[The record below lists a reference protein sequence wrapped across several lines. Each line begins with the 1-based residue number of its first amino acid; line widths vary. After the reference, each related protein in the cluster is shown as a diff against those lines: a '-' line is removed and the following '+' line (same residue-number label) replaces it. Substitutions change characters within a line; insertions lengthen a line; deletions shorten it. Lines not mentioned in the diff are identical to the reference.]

1 MSKPIKLN
9 LENYSDNFFE
19 VNHINGFL
27 PKKSPLAVLP
37 EKYNE
42 LQVLIDEMPI
52 KKADGTQGLLSRR
65 GDIEKAVNN
74 LSNLK
79 HLVVEEEDVF
89 IIQALFRAYSFLTSA
104 YLLAPAHFNYINTKK
119 YGKAHTVLPSQIA
132 EPFVIVSKKL
142 DVYPFID
149 YHYSYSLGN
158 YVKID
163 KSKGY
168 EWENL
173 AMAAKFSG
181 MDDER
186 GFIMLHVDINQ
197 HSPELVGSILD
208 YLKSDEDKNVN
219 QSLSKCLSAM
229 KKINERRQ
237 IMWQASRWKHYND
250 FRVFIMGIKGN
261 DEIFG
266 DGVIYEGVSD
276 KPVQY
281 RGQTGAQD
289 NIIPTADIF
298 TGVIGYYPTNDL
310 TKYLLDLR
318 SYRPKCIQNFLSDI
332 KSEMGDNRLFNNLKE
347 SKNEKGFCLLLQI
360 LDEIYYFRNGHWQF
374 VQKYIMANTKYAKA
388 TGGTPI
394 ISWIPN
400 QITAVL
406 NYMSDVIELIPT
418 GTKHLNKSSYLDSIN
433 KKKDLLN
440 KQLQLLHG
448 DNYNADEVFSLNKK
462 MNLNDD

>member
-1 MSKPIKLN
+1 MN
-9 LENYSDNFFE
+9 LDRYSDNFFE
-19 VNHINGFL
+19 VNHLNGFL

-37 EKYNE
+37 ERYNK

-52 KKADGTQGLLSRR
+52 KKANGQGGLLSRE
-65 GDIEKAVNN
+65 GAIEDAVKKLKNYKDLVKKEDDI
-74 LSNLK
+74 
-79 HLVVEEEDVF
+79 F
-89 IIQALFRAYSFLTSA
+89 IIQALFRAYGFLTSA
-104 YLLAPAHFNYINTKK
+104 YLLAPSHFSFQKTKK
-119 YGKAHTVLPSQIA
+119 YGKAHSVLPSQLS
-132 EPFVIVSKKL
+132 EPFVLVSEKL

-149 YHYSYSLGN
+149 YHYAYSLGN

-197 HSPELVGSILD
+197 HSPQLVGSILD
-208 YLKSDEDKNVN
+208 FLKSKDNIGVN
-219 QSLSKCLSAM
+219 QSLKNCLSSM
-229 KKINERRQ
+229 KGINERRQ

-261 DEIFG
+261 EEIFG
-266 DGVIYEGVSD
+266 DGVVYEGVSEE
-276 KPVQY
+276 PVQY

-298 TGVIGYYPTNDL
+298 TGVIDYYPKNDL

-332 KSEMGDNRLFNNLKE
+332 KDEMKENRLFNSIKIN
-347 SKNEKGFCLLLQI
+347 KNEEGLCLLIKI

-406 NYMSDVIELIPT
+406 NYMSDVLELIPD
-418 GTKHLNKSSYLDSIN
+418 NSSFIDKALFSEQLSRKIT
-433 KKKDLLN
+433 LLE
-440 KQLQLLHG
+440 KQLKLLHG
-448 DNYNADEVFSLNKK
+448 ENYNAEDVFDLNKK
-462 MNLNDD
+462 HKLNDN

>member
-1 MSKPIKLN
+1 LN
-9 LENYSDNFFE
+9 LDRYSDNFFE
-19 VNHINGFL
+19 VNHLNGFL

-37 EKYNE
+37 ERYNE

-52 KKADGTQGLLSRR
+52 KKANGQDGLLAIE
-65 GDIEKAVNN
+65 GAIEDAVKKLKNYKDVVKNEDDIFVN
-74 LSNLK
+74 
-79 HLVVEEEDVF
+79 
-89 IIQALFRAYSFLTSA
+89 QALFRAYAFLASA
-104 YLLAPAHFNYINTKK
+104 YLLAPSHFSFQKTKK
-119 YGKAHTVLPSQIA
+119 YGKAHKVLPSQIS
-132 EPFVIVSKKL
+132 EPFVLVSKKL
-142 DVYPFID
+142 DVYPFLD
-149 YHYSYSLGN
+149 YHYAYSLGN
-158 YVKID
+158 YVKIND
-163 KSKGY
+163 SKGY

-197 HSPELVGSILD
+197 YSPQLVGSILD
-208 YLKSDEDKNVN
+208 FINAKDNHGVN
-219 QSLSKCLSAM
+219 QSLNNCLSSM
-229 KKINERRQ
+229 KSINERRQ
-237 IMWQASRWKHYND
+237 IMWEASRWKHYND

-266 DGVIYEGVSD
+266 DGVIYEGVS
-276 KPVQY
+276 KEPVQY

-298 TGVIGYYPTNDL
+298 TGVINYYPSNDL

-318 SYRPKCIQNFLSDI
+318 SYRPICIQNFLSDL
-332 KSEMGDNRLFNNLKE
+332 KDEMKENRLFSSIKKTNNEEGL
-347 SKNEKGFCLLLQI
+347 CILIQI

-406 NYMSDVIELIPT
+406 NYMSDVLELIPD
-418 GTKHLNKSSYLDSIN
+418 NSSFIDKALFSEQLSKKISLLD
-433 KKKDLLN
+433 

-448 DNYNADEVFSLNKK
+448 DNYNAEDVFALNKK
-462 MNLNDD
+462 HKLNDD

>member
-1 MSKPIKLN
+1 MN
-9 LENYSDNFFE
+9 LDRYSDNFFE
-19 VNHINGFL
+19 VNHLNGFL

-37 EKYNE
+37 ERYSE
-42 LQVLIDEMPI
+42 LQLLIDEMPI
-52 KKADGTQGLLSRR
+52 KKANGQGGLLSTE
-65 GDIEKAVNN
+65 GAIEDAVKKLKNYKDLVKNEDDI
-74 LSNLK
+74 
-79 HLVVEEEDVF
+79 F
-89 IIQALFRAYSFLTSA
+89 INQALFRAYAFLTSA
-104 YLLAPAHFNYINTKK
+104 YLLAPSHFSFQKTKK
-119 YGKAHTVLPSQIA
+119 YGKAHRLLPSQLS
-132 EPFVIVSKKL
+132 EPFVLVSEKL

-149 YHYSYSLGN
+149 YHYAYSLGN

-163 KSKGY
+163 NSKGY

-197 HSPELVGSILD
+197 HSPQLVGSILD
-208 YLKSDEDKNVN
+208 FIKSKDNSGVN
-219 QSLSKCLSAM
+219 QSLNNCLSSM
-229 KKINERRQ
+229 KSINERRQ

-266 DGVIYEGVSD
+266 DGVIYEGISEE
-276 KPVQY
+276 PAQY

-298 TGVIGYYPTNDL
+298 TGVIDYYPSNDL

-318 SYRPKCIQNFLSDI
+318 SYRPKCIQNFLSDL
-332 KSEMGDNRLFNNLKE
+332 KDEMKENRLFNSIKKSE
-347 SKNEKGFCLLLQI
+347 NEQGLCLLIQI

-406 NYMSDVIELIPT
+406 NYMSDVLELIPD
-418 GTKHLNKSSYLDSIN
+418 NSSFLDKALFTQQLS
-433 KKKDLLN
+433 KKISLLE

-448 DNYNADEVFSLNKK
+448 DNYNAEDVFALNKK
-462 MNLNDD
+462 HKLNDD

>member
-1 MSKPIKLN
+1 MN
-9 LENYSDNFFE
+9 LDRYSDNFFE
-19 VNHINGFL
+19 VNHLNGFL

-37 EKYNE
+37 ERYNE

-52 KKADGTQGLLSRR
+52 KKANGQDGLLAIE
-65 GDIEKAVNN
+65 GAIEDAVKKLKNYKDVVKNEDDI
-74 LSNLK
+74 
-79 HLVVEEEDVF
+79 F
-89 IIQALFRAYSFLTSA
+89 INQALFRAYAFLASA
-104 YLLAPAHFNYINTKK
+104 YLLAPSHFSFQKTKK
-119 YGKAHTVLPSQIA
+119 YGKAHKVLPSQIS
-132 EPFVIVSKKL
+132 EPFVLVSKKL
-142 DVYPFID
+142 DVYPFLD
-149 YHYSYSLGN
+149 YHYAYSLGN
-158 YVKID
+158 YVKIED
-163 KSKGY
+163 SKGY

-197 HSPELVGSILD
+197 YSPQLVGSILD
-208 YLKSDEDKNVN
+208 FINAKDNHGVN
-219 QSLSKCLSAM
+219 QSLNNCLSSM
-229 KKINERRQ
+229 KSINARRQ
-237 IMWQASRWKHYND
+237 IMWEASRWKHYND

-266 DGVIYEGVSD
+266 DGVIYEGVSEE
-276 KPVQY
+276 PVQY

-298 TGVIGYYPTNDL
+298 TGVINYYPSNDL

-318 SYRPKCIQNFLSDI
+318 SYRPKCIQNFLSDL
-332 KSEMGDNRLFNNLKE
+332 KDEMKENRLFSTIKKTNNEEGL
-347 SKNEKGFCLLLQI
+347 CILIQI

-406 NYMSDVIELIPT
+406 NYMSDVLELIPD
-418 GTKHLNKSSYLDSIN
+418 NSSFIDKALFSEQLSKKISLLD
-433 KKKDLLN
+433 

-448 DNYNADEVFSLNKK
+448 DNYNAEDVFALNKK
-462 MNLNDD
+462 HKLNDD

>member
-1 MSKPIKLN
+1 MN
-9 LENYSDNFFE
+9 LDRYSDNFFE
-19 VNHINGFL
+19 VNHLNGFL

-37 EKYNE
+37 ERYSE

-52 KKADGTQGLLSRR
+52 KKANGQDGLLA
-65 GDIEKAVNN
+65 IEGAIEDAVKR
-74 LSNLK
+74 LK
-79 HLVVEEEDVF
+79 NYKDLVKNEDDVF
-89 IIQALFRAYSFLTSA
+89 LNQALFRAYAFLASA
-104 YLLAPAHFNYINTKK
+104 YLLAPSHFSFQKTKK
-119 YGKAHTVLPSQIA
+119 YGKAHRVLPSQIS
-132 EPFVIVSKKL
+132 EPFALVSKKL
-142 DVYPFID
+142 DVYPFLD
-149 YHYSYSLGN
+149 YHYAYSLGN

-163 KSKGY
+163 DSKGY

-197 HSPELVGSILD
+197 YSPQLVGSILD
-208 YLKSDEDKNVN
+208 FINAKDNHGVNKSLNN
-219 QSLSKCLSAM
+219 CLSSM
-229 KKINERRQ
+229 KNINERRQ
-237 IMWQASRWKHYND
+237 IMWEASRWKHYND

-261 DEIFG
+261 NEIFG
-266 DGVIYEGVSD
+266 DGVIYEGVSEE
-276 KPVQY
+276 PVQY

-298 TGVIGYYPTNDL
+298 TGVINYYPSNDL
-310 TKYLLDLR
+310 TQYLLDLR
-318 SYRPKCIQNFLSDI
+318 SYRPKCIQNFLSDL
-332 KSEMGDNRLFNNLKE
+332 KDEMKENRLFSSIKKTNNEEGL
-347 SKNEKGFCLLLQI
+347 CILIQI

-406 NYMSDVIELIPT
+406 NYMSDVLELIPD
-418 GTKHLNKSSYLDSIN
+418 NSSFIDKALFSEQLS
-433 KKKDLLN
+433 KKISLLE

-448 DNYNADEVFSLNKK
+448 DNYNAEDVFALNQKHR
-462 MNLNDD
+462 LNDD

>member
-1 MSKPIKLN
+1 MN
-9 LENYSDNFFE
+9 LDRYSDNFFE
-19 VNHINGFL
+19 VNHLNGFL

-37 EKYNE
+37 DRYSE

-52 KKADGTQGLLSRR
+52 KKANGQGGLLSIE
-65 GDIEKAVNN
+65 GAIEDAVKKLKNYKDLVKNEDDI
-74 LSNLK
+74 
-79 HLVVEEEDVF
+79 F
-89 IIQALFRAYSFLTSA
+89 INQALFRAYAFLTSA
-104 YLLAPAHFNYINTKK
+104 YLLAPSHFSFQKTKK
-119 YGKAHTVLPSQIA
+119 YGKAHRLLPSQLS
-132 EPFVIVSKKL
+132 EPFVLVSEKL

-149 YHYSYSLGN
+149 YHYAYSLGN

-163 KSKGY
+163 SSKGY

-197 HSPELVGSILD
+197 HSPQLVGSILD
-208 YLKSDEDKNVN
+208 FSKSKDNSGVN
-219 QSLSKCLSAM
+219 QSLNNCLSSM
-229 KKINERRQ
+229 KSINERRQ

-266 DGVIYEGVSD
+266 DGVIYEVVSEE
-276 KPVQY
+276 PVQY

-289 NIIPTADIF
+289 TIIPTADIF
-298 TGVIGYYPTNDL
+298 TGVIDYYPSNEL

-318 SYRPKCIQNFLSDI
+318 SYRPKCIQNFFSDL
-332 KSEMGDNRLFNNLKE
+332 KDEMNENRLFNSIKK
-347 SKNEKGFCLLLQI
+347 SKNEEGLCLLIQI

-406 NYMSDVIELIPT
+406 NYMSDVLELIPD
-418 GTKHLNKSSYLDSIN
+418 NSSFLDKALFTQQLS
-433 KKKDLLN
+433 KKISLLE

-448 DNYNADEVFSLNKK
+448 DNYNAEDVFALNKK
-462 MNLNDD
+462 HKLNDD

>member
-1 MSKPIKLN
+1 MN
-9 LENYSDNFFE
+9 LDRYSDNFFE
-19 VNHINGFL
+19 VNHLNGFL

-37 EKYNE
+37 ERYSE

-52 KKADGTQGLLSRR
+52 KKGNGQDGLLA
-65 GDIEKAVNN
+65 IEGAIEDAVNK
-74 LSNLK
+74 LK
-79 HLVVEEEDVF
+79 NYKDLVKNEDDIF
-89 IIQALFRAYSFLTSA
+89 INQALFRAYAFLASA
-104 YLLAPAHFNYINTKK
+104 YLLAPSHFSFQKTKK
-119 YGKAHTVLPSQIA
+119 YGKAHRVLPAQIS
-132 EPFVIVSKKL
+132 EPFVLVSKKL
-142 DVYPFID
+142 DVYPFLD
-149 YHYSYSLGN
+149 YHYAYSLGN

-163 KSKGY
+163 DSKGY

-197 HSPELVGSILD
+197 YSPQLVGSILD
-208 YLKSDEDKNVN
+208 FINAKDNHGVN
-219 QSLSKCLSAM
+219 QSLNNCLSSM
-229 KKINERRQ
+229 KSINARRQ
-237 IMWQASRWKHYND
+237 IMWEASRWKHYND

-266 DGVIYEGVSD
+266 DGVIYEGVSEE
-276 KPVQY
+276 PVQY

-298 TGVIGYYPTNDL
+298 TGVINYYPSNDL

-318 SYRPKCIQNFLSDI
+318 SYRPKCIQNFLSDL
-332 KSEMGDNRLFNNLKE
+332 KDEMKENRLFGTIKKTNNEEGL
-347 SKNEKGFCLLLQI
+347 CILIQI

-406 NYMSDVIELIPT
+406 NYMSDVLELIPD
-418 GTKHLNKSSYLDSIN
+418 NSSFIDKAIFSEQLSKKISLLD
-433 KKKDLLN
+433 

-448 DNYNADEVFSLNKK
+448 DNYNVEDVFALNKK
-462 MNLNDD
+462 HKLNDD

>member
-1 MSKPIKLN
+1 MN
-9 LENYSDNFFE
+9 LDHYSDNFFE
-19 VNHINGFL
+19 VNHLNGFL

-37 EKYNE
+37 ERYNE
-42 LQVLIDEMPI
+42 LQELIDEMPI
-52 KKADGTQGLLSRR
+52 KKANGQDGLLAIE
-65 GDIEKAVNN
+65 GAIEDAVKKLKNYKDLVKNEDDI
-74 LSNLK
+74 
-79 HLVVEEEDVF
+79 F
-89 IIQALFRAYSFLTSA
+89 INQALFRAYAFLTSA
-104 YLLAPAHFNYINTKK
+104 YLLAPSHFSFQKTKK
-119 YGKAHTVLPSQIA
+119 YGKAHRLLPSQLS
-132 EPFVIVSKKL
+132 EPFVLVSEKL

-149 YHYSYSLGN
+149 YHYAYSLGN

-163 KSKGY
+163 SSKGY

-197 HSPELVGSILD
+197 HSPQLVGSILD
-208 YLKSDEDKNVN
+208 FIKSKDNSGVN
-219 QSLSKCLSAM
+219 QSLNNCLSSM
-229 KKINERRQ
+229 KSINERRQ

-266 DGVIYEGVSD
+266 DGVIYEGISEE
-276 KPVQY
+276 PVQY

-298 TGVIGYYPTNDL
+298 TGVIDYYPSNDL

-318 SYRPKCIQNFLSDI
+318 SYRPKCIQNFLSDL
-332 KSEMGDNRLFNNLKE
+332 KDEMKENRLFNSIKKSE
-347 SKNEKGFCLLLQI
+347 NEEGLCLLIQI

-406 NYMSDVIELIPT
+406 NYMSDVLGLIT
-418 GTKHLNKSSYLDSIN
+418 NN
-433 KKKDLLN
+433 
-440 KQLQLLHG
+440 
-448 DNYNADEVFSLNKK
+448 
-462 MNLNDD
+462 

>member
-1 MSKPIKLN
+1 LN
-9 LENYSDNFFE
+9 LDRYSDNFFE
-19 VNHINGFL
+19 VNHLNGFL

-37 EKYNE
+37 ERYSE

-52 KKADGTQGLLSRR
+52 KKANGQGGLLSTE
-65 GDIEKAVNN
+65 GAIEDAVKKLKNYKDLVKNEDDI
-74 LSNLK
+74 
-79 HLVVEEEDVF
+79 F
-89 IIQALFRAYSFLTSA
+89 INQALFRAYAFLTSA
-104 YLLAPAHFNYINTKK
+104 YLLAPSHFSFQKTKK
-119 YGKAHTVLPSQIA
+119 YGKAHRLLPSQLS
-132 EPFVIVSKKL
+132 EPFVLVSEKL

-149 YHYSYSLGN
+149 YHYAYSLGN

-163 KSKGY
+163 NSKGY

-197 HSPELVGSILD
+197 HSPQLVGSILD
-208 YLKSDEDKNVN
+208 FIKSKDNSGVN
-219 QSLSKCLSAM
+219 QSLNNCLSSM
-229 KKINERRQ
+229 KSINERRQ

-266 DGVIYEGVSD
+266 DGVIYEGISEE
-276 KPVQY
+276 PVQY

-298 TGVIGYYPTNDL
+298 TGVIDYYPSNDL

-318 SYRPKCIQNFLSDI
+318 SYRPKCIQNFLSDL
-332 KSEMGDNRLFNNLKE
+332 KDEMKENRLFNSIKKSE
-347 SKNEKGFCLLLQI
+347 NEEGLCLLIQI

-406 NYMSDVIELIPT
+406 NYMSDVLELIPD
-418 GTKHLNKSSYLDSIN
+418 NSSFLDKALFTQQLS
-433 KKKDLLN
+433 KKISLLE

-448 DNYNADEVFSLNKK
+448 DNYNAEDVFALNKK
-462 MNLNDD
+462 HKLNDD

>member
-1 MSKPIKLN
+1 LN
-9 LENYSDNFFE
+9 LDRYSDNFFE
-19 VNHINGFL
+19 VNHLNGFL

-37 EKYNE
+37 ERYSE

-52 KKADGTQGLLSRR
+52 KKANGQGGLLSTE
-65 GDIEKAVNN
+65 GAIEDAVKKLKNYKDLVKNEDDI
-74 LSNLK
+74 
-79 HLVVEEEDVF
+79 F
-89 IIQALFRAYSFLTSA
+89 INQALFRAYAFLTSA
-104 YLLAPAHFNYINTKK
+104 YLLAPSHFSFQKTKK
-119 YGKAHTVLPSQIA
+119 YGKAHRILPSQLS
-132 EPFVIVSKKL
+132 EPFVLVSEKL

-149 YHYSYSLGN
+149 YHYAYSLGN

-163 KSKGY
+163 NSKGY

-197 HSPELVGSILD
+197 HSPQLVGSILD
-208 YLKSDEDKNVN
+208 FLKSKDNSGVN
-219 QSLSKCLSAM
+219 QSLNNCLSSM
-229 KKINERRQ
+229 KSINERRQ

-266 DGVIYEGVSD
+266 DGVIYEGVSEE
-276 KPVQY
+276 PVQY

-298 TGVIGYYPTNDL
+298 TGVIDYYPSNDL

-318 SYRPKCIQNFLSDI
+318 SYRPKCIQNFLSDL
-332 KSEMGDNRLFNNLKE
+332 KDEMKENRLFNSIKKSE
-347 SKNEKGFCLLLQI
+347 NEEGLCLLIQI

-406 NYMSDVIELIPT
+406 NYMSDVLELIPD
-418 GTKHLNKSSYLDSIN
+418 NSSFLDKALFTQQLS
-433 KKKDLLN
+433 KKISLLE

-448 DNYNADEVFSLNKK
+448 DNYNAEDVFALNKK
-462 MNLNDD
+462 HKLNDD

>member
-1 MSKPIKLN
+1 MN
-9 LENYSDNFFE
+9 LDRYSDNFFE
-19 VNHINGFL
+19 VNHLNGFL

-37 EKYNE
+37 ERYSE

-52 KKADGTQGLLSRR
+52 KKANGQGGLLSTE
-65 GDIEKAVNN
+65 GAIEDAVKKLKNYKDLVKNEDDI
-74 LSNLK
+74 
-79 HLVVEEEDVF
+79 F
-89 IIQALFRAYSFLTSA
+89 INQALFRAYAFLASA
-104 YLLAPAHFNYINTKK
+104 YLLAPSHFSFQKTKK
-119 YGKAHTVLPSQIA
+119 YGKAHKVLPSQIS
-132 EPFVIVSKKL
+132 EPFVLVSKKL
-142 DVYPFID
+142 DVYPFLD
-149 YHYSYSLGN
+149 YHYAYSLGN
-158 YVKID
+158 YVRID
-163 KSKGY
+163 DSKGY

-197 HSPELVGSILD
+197 HSPQLVGSILD
-208 YLKSDEDKNVN
+208 FINAKDNHGVN
-219 QSLSKCLSAM
+219 QSLNNCLSSM
-229 KKINERRQ
+229 KSINERRQ
-237 IMWQASRWKHYND
+237 IMWEASRWKHYND

-266 DGVIYEGVSD
+266 DGVIYEGVS
-276 KPVQY
+276 KEPVQY

-298 TGVIGYYPTNDL
+298 TGVINYYPSNDL

-318 SYRPKCIQNFLSDI
+318 SYRPKCIQNFLSDL
-332 KSEMGDNRLFNNLKE
+332 KDEMKENRLFGTIKKTNNEEGL
-347 SKNEKGFCLLLQI
+347 CILIQI

-406 NYMSDVIELIPT
+406 NYMSDVLELIPD
-418 GTKHLNKSSYLDSIN
+418 NSSFIDKALFSEQLSKKISLLD
-433 KKKDLLN
+433 

-448 DNYNADEVFSLNKK
+448 DNYNAEDVFALNKK
-462 MNLNDD
+462 HKLNDD

>member
-1 MSKPIKLN
+1 MN
-9 LENYSDNFFE
+9 LDRYSDNFFE
-19 VNHINGFL
+19 VNHLNGFL

-37 EKYNE
+37 ERYNE
-42 LQVLIDEMPI
+42 LQFLIDEMPI
-52 KKADGTQGLLSRR
+52 KKANGQGGLLSRE
-65 GDIEKAVNN
+65 GAIEDAVKKLKNYKDLVKKEDDI
-74 LSNLK
+74 
-79 HLVVEEEDVF
+79 F
-89 IIQALFRAYSFLTSA
+89 IIQALFRAYGFLTSA
-104 YLLAPAHFNYINTKK
+104 YLLAPSHFSFQKTKK
-119 YGKAHTVLPSQIA
+119 YGKAHSVLPSQLS
-132 EPFVIVSKKL
+132 EPFVLVSEKL

-149 YHYSYSLGN
+149 YHYAYSLGN

-197 HSPELVGSILD
+197 HSPQLVGSILD
-208 YLKSDEDKNVN
+208 FLKSKDNIGVN
-219 QSLSKCLSAM
+219 QSLKNCLSSM
-229 KKINERRQ
+229 KGINERRQ

-261 DEIFG
+261 EEIFG
-266 DGVIYEGVSD
+266 DGVVYEGVSEE
-276 KPVQY
+276 PVQY

-298 TGVIGYYPTNDL
+298 TGVIDYYPKNDL

-332 KSEMGDNRLFNNLKE
+332 KDEMKENRLFNSIKV
-347 SKNEKGFCLLLQI
+347 SKNEEGLCLLIKI

-406 NYMSDVIELIPT
+406 NYMSDVLELIPD
-418 GTKHLNKSSYLDSIN
+418 NSSFIDKALFSEQLS
-433 KKKDLLN
+433 KKITLLE

-448 DNYNADEVFSLNKK
+448 DNYNAEDVFALNKK
-462 MNLNDD
+462 HKLNDD

>member
-1 MSKPIKLN
+1 MN
-9 LENYSDNFFE
+9 LDRYSDNFFE
-19 VNHINGFL
+19 VNHLNGFL

-37 EKYNE
+37 ERYSE

-52 KKADGTQGLLSRR
+52 KKANGQDGLLAIE
-65 GDIEKAVNN
+65 GAIEDAVKKLKNYKDVVKNEDDI
-74 LSNLK
+74 
-79 HLVVEEEDVF
+79 F
-89 IIQALFRAYSFLTSA
+89 INQALFRAYAFLASA
-104 YLLAPAHFNYINTKK
+104 YLLAPSHFSFQKTKK
-119 YGKAHTVLPSQIA
+119 YGKAHRVLPSQIS
-132 EPFVIVSKKL
+132 EPFVLVSKKL
-142 DVYPFID
+142 DVYPFLD
-149 YHYSYSLGN
+149 YHYAYSLGN

-163 KSKGY
+163 DSKGY

-197 HSPELVGSILD
+197 YSPQLVGSILD
-208 YLKSDEDKNVN
+208 FINAKDNHGVN
-219 QSLSKCLSAM
+219 QSLNHCLSSM
-229 KKINERRQ
+229 KNINERRQ
-237 IMWQASRWKHYND
+237 IMWEASRWKHYND

-261 DEIFG
+261 NEIFG
-266 DGVIYEGVSD
+266 DGVIYEGVSEE
-276 KPVQY
+276 PVQY

-298 TGVIGYYPTNDL
+298 TGVINYYPSNDL
-310 TKYLLDLR
+310 TQYLLDLR
-318 SYRPKCIQNFLSDI
+318 SYRPKCIQNFLSDL
-332 KSEMGDNRLFNNLKE
+332 KDEMKENRLFSSIKKTNNEEGL
-347 SKNEKGFCLLLQI
+347 CILIQI

-406 NYMSDVIELIPT
+406 NYMSDVLELIPD
-418 GTKHLNKSSYLDSIN
+418 NSSFIDKALFSEQLS
-433 KKKDLLN
+433 KKISLLE

-448 DNYNADEVFSLNKK
+448 DNYNAEDVFALNKK
-462 MNLNDD
+462 HKLNDD